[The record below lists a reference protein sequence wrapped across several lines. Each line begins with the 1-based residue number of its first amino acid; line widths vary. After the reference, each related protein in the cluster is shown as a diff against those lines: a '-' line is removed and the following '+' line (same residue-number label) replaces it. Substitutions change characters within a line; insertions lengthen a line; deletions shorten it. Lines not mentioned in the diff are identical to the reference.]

1 MSRRITRLARAGCSR
16 IPASARRSVAAASDR
31 FPRPAHSSHPIAIIP
46 NSLAGLARPYSSR
59 LLLRLARHGGG
70 RAGHLANTR
79 GLVKNERAPFRGSL
93 RLRILHAYA
102 RNAQPPAEN
111 PAGVNADQA
120 MRVGTAR
127 SIAHQAAGFGS
138 FTPGM
143 IAGTLWNVAS
153 VTSCTR
159 RSKNVPGLTK
169 RASTVPPGAERGGL
183 C

>member
-1 MSRRITRLARAGCSR
+1 M
-16 IPASARRSVAAASDR
+16 
-31 FPRPAHSSHPIAIIP
+31 
-46 NSLAGLARPYSSR
+46 
-59 LLLRLARHGGG
+59 GGG

-138 FTPGM
+138 FTPG
-143 IAGTLWNVAS
+143 ID
-153 VTSCTR
+153 R
-159 RSKNVPGLTK
+159 RYPMERRQRDKLYATIEK
-169 RASTVPPGAERGGL
+169 RARTYQKSVDRSARA
-183 C
+183 